1 MGYKGRL
8 CWYTN
13 TKKIESMLEC
23 KAAMGQLR
31 KFDSRLI
38 WVGQASGK
46 SRGCSITFAG
56 SEGIKVFWNPTNDF
70 ILDTNSHTICISEC
84 TSV

>member
-1 MGYKGRL
+1 MGHKGRL
-8 CWYTN
+8 CSYTN

-31 KFDSRLI
+31 KFDSRLT
-38 WVGQASGK
+38 WVGQRSGP
-46 SRGCSITFAG
+46 SRGCSIIHVG
-56 SEGIKVFWNPTNDF
+56 SVYEVFWNPTNDF

-84 TSV
+84 ISV